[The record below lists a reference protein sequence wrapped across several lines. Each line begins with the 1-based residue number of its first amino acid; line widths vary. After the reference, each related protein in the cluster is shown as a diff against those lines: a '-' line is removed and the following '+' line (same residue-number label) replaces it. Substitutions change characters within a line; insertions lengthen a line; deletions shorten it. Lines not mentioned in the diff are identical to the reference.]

1 MPMIVS
7 KAIQTVPDEYGPV
20 KKFVR
25 SRCFAHTE
33 ERLEFVRFEPTFVKL
48 APGSLGKSAK
58 IAHSV
63 SVISCTISSKQTQ

>member
-1 MPMIVS
+1 MPMSVS

-33 ERLEFVRFEPTFVKL
+33 ERLEFVRVKL
-48 APGSLGKSAK
+48 APGSLGKLAK